1 VLQIKGFSVQ
11 WCQWIDKIIQ
21 EVMSGLKLMIKWVLI
36 FRQKRV
42 ETEDLLSP
50 LLFNIVAD
58 MLAILIKKAKV
69 EGQFDVVVPHL
80 VDDGLSILQYA
91 DDTIIFGP

>member
-1 VLQIKGFSVQ
+1 
-11 WCQWIDKIIQ
+11 
-21 EVMSGLKLMIKWVLI
+21 MSGLKLMIKWVLI

-42 ETEDLLSP
+42 ETEDPLSP

-69 EGQFDVVVPHL
+69 EGQFDVVVSYL

>member
-21 EVMSGLKLMIKWVLI
+21 GVMSGLKLMIKWVLI

-42 ETEDLLSP
+42 ETEDPLSP

-69 EGQFDVVVPHL
+69 EGQFDVVVSYL